1 MNLQTDF
8 EYILLKKLVFSN
20 EFFSKVRNILHPNL
34 FVKGGNSHIFNLI
47 KTYYNEYQKIPSLTE
62 LVASVKNVP
71 NAEIRKTI
79 VESLQTINKTEEV
92 QNVEFMVNETID
104 FVKDSM
110 YTEALRIGSEAV
122 MKKDD
127 NLKLK
132 AKQLMEEMSKISVD
146 TDLGLDFDDIEK
158 MIMYYQEHLFGIL
171 TQHKE
176 FNKRLGTGF
185 LPGTLS
191 IILASSGIG
200 KSLLK
205 TDLISGMIKKGK
217 KILLVSME
225 MSDKEMMKRVHTNAL
240 DLPINSLNDL
250 GKTENEL
257 KKLQEENPGRITVTK
272 EEIESRYK
280 NLKMS
285 GNLGKLYIKDYPSGY
300 FSAGMLDSLLESY
313 KNELGIEFDIVF
325 LDYLG
330 IMKSDL
336 LHPSAGLYSYVKS
349 IVEEVRAVAKK
360 RQVPIISSSQ
370 LNRSAVNSTDAS
382 NDSVSD
388 SLGTVQTA
396 DFMIFLLQTEEMKAQ
411 KKILC
416 KVTKN
421 RFNGRTDSWEMD
433 VDYNYMRFKDSTD
446 LTINPNDPNIL
457 DLVNDDL
464 KANIN
469 IVKASNKNLS
479 NDDFGLMMNDIKESS
494 PKGLT
499 SDDDELNK
507 LLGL

>member
-200 KSLLK
+200 KCSHPQDFINIYLDESK
-205 TDLISGMIKKGK
+205 YEFYKGK
-217 KILLVSME
+217 
-225 MSDKEMMKRVHTNAL
+225 
-240 DLPINSLNDL
+240 LN
-250 GKTENEL
+250 EIRC
-257 KKLQEENPGRITVTK
+257 KKNT
-272 EEIESRYK
+272 
-280 NLKMS
+280 
-285 GNLGKLYIKDYPSGY
+285 
-300 FSAGMLDSLLESY
+300 
-313 KNELGIEFDIVF
+313 
-325 LDYLG
+325 
-330 IMKSDL
+330 
-336 LHPSAGLYSYVKS
+336 
-349 IVEEVRAVAKK
+349 
-360 RQVPIISSSQ
+360 
-370 LNRSAVNSTDAS
+370 
-382 NDSVSD
+382 
-388 SLGTVQTA
+388 
-396 DFMIFLLQTEEMKAQ
+396 
-411 KKILC
+411 
-416 KVTKN
+416 
-421 RFNGRTDSWEMD
+421 
-433 VDYNYMRFKDSTD
+433 
-446 LTINPNDPNIL
+446 
-457 DLVNDDL
+457 
-464 KANIN
+464 
-469 IVKASNKNLS
+469 
-479 NDDFGLMMNDIKESS
+479 
-494 PKGLT
+494 
-499 SDDDELNK
+499 
-507 LLGL
+507 